1 MSDLQRYRREVV
13 YNQPPKHGPPGGY
26 PAYPASGGGDSQEQ
40 LEKMIDLLY
49 KGKWFIIVS
58 LILAIAG
65 AAAYTYTRTP
75 VYATSAIVML
85 NGNEQTSR
93 MSARGISGFGSS
105 QWGRSP
111 STELMLL
118 NNSQD
123 LPMTIAGRLL
133 NEVRPERGAQAFVR
147 PWIISA
153 QGDTLSQQAIARSIK
168 SMVSFSGDREN
179 GVLRFRARSA
189 EPMRAYIIANMFAG
203 EYVEL
208 TKNTSRAS
216 MTASKE
222 FLEEQLQEREAELRS
237 VEREI
242 ETYLRER
249 GTVSVEGD
257 GAQLNSQVTALRT
270 RRDQLEIE
278 MERRKATIDALEQRL
293 EELQP
298 GLAEGIA
305 STKQQ
310 DLELAQNRLGE
321 LKAQRQEFLTR
332 NSNATKN
339 DPRLRETNQQIRQ
352 LEEMIQ
358 GLSEEFISEVM
369 ASGEVPGDSSGT
381 SALEEAVSL
390 RQQIASEK
398 IAING
403 LKAEIEA
410 LQPYVEEYRAELK
423 QAPGESLQMSRLRRD
438 QQRASRMY
446 EYVLQQLQ
454 EIRLQEQSELGYA
467 SLIAAAEPPSEP
479 VWPDHWRHLM
489 MGALF
494 GLGVG
499 VGTAFLRQ
507 KFDNRIYQ
515 PDELEALGYNTTI
528 VPDMQKLIKSEHDG
542 KTLIER
548 GSRKMNTGLMALHKP
563 ASSVAEAYRQLRTN
577 LQLGLRSQGA
587 KTIVV
592 TSPGIGE
599 GKTTT
604 SANLAVAYARGG
616 AKTLLIDADMRRPQV
631 HNYLGLP
638 LQPGLYQSLKTNG
651 ELDLESLGTGI
662 ENLSALTAGAA
673 SGGDAAELVSSKQFE
688 KRLKAFQNRFDV
700 IIIDTPPT
708 LAVTEAKLLVAR
720 ANATVIV
727 ARAGKTRE
735 KELDRTIDELDR
747 AGANIMGLV
756 LNGFN
761 LAMAYNYRYRYRDY
775 TTYGHYPDY
784 AHGEAA

>member
-1 MSDLQRYRREVV
+1 VSDLQRYRQEVV
-13 YNQPPKHGPPGGY
+13 YNRPPQQGPPGGGY
-26 PAYPASGGGDSQEQ
+26 PGYPGGNGQNSQDQFEQ
-40 LEKMIDLLY
+40 IIDLLY
-49 KGKWFIIVS
+49 KGKWI
-58 LILAIAG
+58 ILASLVLAVG
-65 AAAYTYTRTP
+65 VAAAYTYTQTP
-75 VYATSAIVML
+75 EYQTSALVML
-85 NGNEQTSR
+85 NGQGNQQ
-93 MSARGISGFGSS
+93 MSVQGMPGFGSS

-118 NNSQD
+118 NNSQK
-123 LPMTIAGRLL
+123 LPVAVAERFL
-133 NEVRPERGAQAFVR
+133 NDVRPTEGAQAFVR
-147 PWIISA
+147 PWVISA
-153 QGDTLSQQAIARSIK
+153 QGDTLSKEQVARRIRSSIG
-168 SMVSFSGDREN
+168 FSTDGEN
-179 GVLRFRARSA
+179 GVIRFRSVSA
-189 EPMRAYIIANMFAG
+189 NPMRAYVLANMFAS

-208 TKNTSRAS
+208 TKTTSRAG

-222 FLEEQLQEREAELRS
+222 FLENQLEEREAELRQ
-237 VEREI
+237 VENRI
-242 ETYLRER
+242 ETYLREK

-278 MERRKATIDALEQRL
+278 MERRKATIAALEQRL
-293 EELQP
+293 KELQP
-298 GLAEGIA
+298 GLAEGLA

-310 DLELAQNRLGE
+310 DIELAQGRLGE
-321 LKAQRQEFLTR
+321 LKAQRQEFLTK
-332 NSNATKN
+332 NPNASED
-339 DPRLRETNQQIRQ
+339 DPRLRETNQQIEKLNQMIRQ
-352 LEEMIQ
+352 LSDEY
-358 GLSEEFISEVM
+358 LSEVM
-369 ASGEVPGDSSGT
+369 ATGEVPGDSSGT
-381 SALEEAVSL
+381 SALSEAVSL
-390 RQQIASEK
+390 RQQIAGEN
-398 IAING
+398 IAISG
-403 LKAEIEA
+403 LEAEIEA

-454 EIRLQEQSELGYA
+454 EIRLQEQAELGYA
-467 SLIAAAEPPSEP
+467 SIIANAEVPQSPFRPQS
-479 VWPDHWRHLM
+479 WRHLM
-489 MGALF
+489 MGAFF
-494 GLGVG
+494 GLALGMG
-499 VGTAFLRQ
+499 LALLRYQ
-507 KFDNRIYQ
+507 FDNRLYK

-528 VPDMQKLIKSEHDG
+528 VPDMQKLIKSEYSG
-542 KTLIER
+542 KALIER

-577 LQLGLRSQGA
+577 LQLGLRSGGA

-592 TSPGIGE
+592 TSPGIGA

-616 AKTLLIDADMRRPQV
+616 AKTLLIDADMRRPQI
-631 HNYLGLP
+631 HNYLGLA
-638 LQPGLYQSLKTNG
+638 LQPGLYQSLKAD
-651 ELDLESLGTGI
+651 EPVDAPQLETGI

-673 SGGDAAELVSSKQFE
+673 SGGDAAELLSSKRFDE
-688 KRLKAFQNRFDV
+688 RLEDFKRQFDV

-720 ANATVIV
+720 ANATVV
-727 ARAGKTRE
+727 VTRAGETRD
-735 KELDRTIDELDR
+735 KELDRTIDELER

-784 AHGEAA
+784 ARGEAA